1 MAFIRF
7 LIVGGLGFVI
17 DSGITLT
24 LIYFGL
30 SAFIARLPAIL
41 SAMAF
46 TWLANR
52 RITFRLGT
60 KPSGKEVM
68 RYFTVAISMACFN
81 YLLFSLLIMLNL
93 PAFLAITFA
102 TATQT
107 VLSFYGY
114 KKLVFRTHNERV
126 VTQEPSPLATAPH
139 KTLQT
144 ALWIVALML
153 LITNVA
159 FKYRGEF
166 TADSSNLLKSVQNF
180 AGFWEK
186 ER

>member
-60 KPSGKEVM
+60 KPTGKEVM

-81 YLLFSLLIMLNL
+81 YLLFSLLIMLDL

-114 KKLVFRTHNERV
+114 KKLVFRKHNEEAMI
-126 VTQEPSPLATAPH
+126 QEPNPLPPAPY
-139 KTLQT
+139 KTLRT
-144 ALWIVALML
+144 ALWIVALVL
-153 LITNVA
+153 FITNFA
-159 FKYRGEF
+159 FKYLGEF
-166 TADSSNLLKSVQNF
+166 TTDSSNLLKSVQNF
-180 AGFWEK
+180 AVFLEK

>member
-41 SAMAF
+41 AAMAF

-81 YLLFSLLIMLNL
+81 YFLFSLLIMLSW

-102 TATQT
+102 TAAQT

-126 VTQEPSPLATAPH
+126 VTQEPSPLPTAPH

-166 TADSSNLLKSVQNF
+166 TADSANLLKSVHNF